1 MNCTRT
7 HKVLA
12 LYVGGDLPLAQ
23 MQQVADHLATCAECR
38 QEEATWQECRQDLQS
53 RAVPAQDSPANLWS
67 ELESRLDVVDA
78 VNRHQRRRI
87 LKPWSW
93 GALAAAGAL
102 LSLPLWLQN
111 PDSSVPSTDS
121 MVALNESVVDTP
133 AGLIPVP
140 DRVLKEFLIR
150 NSALMGQHPF
160 IFSADLAQP
169 ASLQEKDL

>member
-1 MNCTRT
+1 MNCTST

-23 MQQVADHLATCAECR
+23 MQQVADHLATCAACR
-38 QEEATWQECRQDLQS
+38 QEEATWVACRADLQTL
-53 RAVPAQDSPANLWS
+53 AVPASDSPLGLWAD
-67 ELESRLDVVDA
+67 LESHLDVVDA
-78 VNRHQRRRI
+78 VNRHQRRKLLR
-87 LKPWSW
+87 PWSW
-93 GALAAAGAL
+93 GALVAAGAL
-102 LSLPLWLQN
+102 LSLPLWFQN
-111 PDSSVPSTDS
+111 LDSSVPSTDS
-121 MVALNESVVDTP
+121 MVALNESVVETP

-169 ASLQEKDL
+169 ASLQETDL

>member
-23 MQQVADHLATCAECR
+23 MQQVADHLVTCAECR
-38 QEEATWQECRQDLQS
+38 QEEATWVACRADLQTL
-53 RAVPAQDSPANLWS
+53 AVPASDSPLGLWAD
-67 ELESRLDVVDA
+67 LESHLDVVDA
-78 VNRHQRRRI
+78 VNRHQRRKLLR
-87 LKPWSW
+87 PWSW

-102 LSLPLWLQN
+102 LSLPFWWQS
-111 PDSSVPSTDS
+111 PSPSVPSSDS
-121 MVALNESVVDTP
+121 MVVLADPLLDPP

-150 NSALMGQHPF
+150 NSALMGHSPF
-160 IFSADLAQP
+160 GLSADVAQP